1 MYSNKSKELKNYSKK
16 MNMDKIS
23 LIENIQA
30 DLFNFSDL
38 LESFNF
44 FDIREDVYKLQQK
57 EEYKN
62 LRNMSNGIIYTND
75 LNKKIG
81 EFVVAIQ
88 YKRTSFFNKIS
99 EENKELYDE
108 LVHNFKENM
117 IAQPLLSE
125 YFNIVNQDIIFEENS
140 YLLDILKQ
148 EHEIFKTTPDDKSKY
163 NGKKRYKI
171 S

>member
-1 MYSNKSKELKNYSKK
+1 
-16 MNMDKIS
+16 MDKIS

-44 FDIREDVYKLQQK
+44 SDIREDVYKLQQK

-75 LNKKIG
+75 LNKKIR
-81 EFVVAIQ
+81 EFVIAIQ
-88 YKRTSFFNKIS
+88 NKNINFFNQLLK
-99 EENKELYDE
+99 ENKELYHE
-108 LVHNFKENM
+108 LLNNFEENM

-125 YFNIVNQDIIFEENS
+125 YFNIINQDIVFEENS

-148 EHEIFKTTPDDKSKY
+148 EYEMFKITPDDKSKY